1 MKNYYQILQ
10 CDKLASLDKIKKAY
24 RKLALKSHPDRGG
37 DAEQFKAISEAY
49 EILSDPDKRRQYD
62 LGTNVMVNINPDDL
76 FNHFFQGFDLNQT
89 QSLFD
94 PPPFNRHF
102 TNFNSQI
109 FTNTSSR
116 SRSIQ
121 KETTIINGKK
131 TVKIT
136 TRHPDGKV
144 SVKILNG

>member
-10 CDKLASLDKIKKAY
+10 CDKQASQDEIKKAY

-49 EILSDPDKRRQYD
+49 EILSDPNKRRQYD
-62 LGTNVMVNINPDDL
+62 LGSNVMVNINPEDI
-76 FNHFFQGFDLNQT
+76 FNQLFQGINLNPN

-94 PPPFNRHF
+94 PPSFNRHF

-109 FTNTSSR
+109 FTNTTSR
-116 SRSIQ
+116 AKSIQ
-121 KETTIINGKK
+121 KETTIINGRK

-136 TRHPDGKV
+136 TRYPDGRV